1 MIYDCT
7 YQNAGEIL
15 TRYKR
20 LDKLILQTKTELE
33 NCDNEN
39 NNYFIGKYDAL
50 TDNRASEHKSIV
62 DNLVEAKKKIEQ
74 LDSEYYD
81 DEIKFYK
88 GYIDGLETLL
98 EIDRSFFEKRND
110 VVMFLFSLDEDIRI
124 KYELA
129 FKKSKRFSDLN
140 GNKDNKYYVSGDAED
155 IKAKAMQLDNDTEF
169 VIVVAYDKNSLPNT
183 EIMQFL
189 SFAEDYNV
197 FLHKVGKEENVEHII
212 KKTLR
217 ATVV

>member
-1 MIYDCT
+1 
-7 YQNAGEIL
+7 
-15 TRYKR
+15 
-20 LDKLILQTKTELE
+20 
-33 NCDNEN
+33 
-39 NNYFIGKYDAL
+39 
-50 TDNRASEHKSIV
+50 
-62 DNLVEAKKKIEQ
+62 
-74 LDSEYYD
+74 
-81 DEIKFYK
+81 
-88 GYIDGLETLL
+88 
-98 EIDRSFFEKRND
+98 
-110 VVMFLFSLDEDIRI
+110 MFLFSLDEDIRI

-129 FKKSKRFSDLN
+129 FKKSKHFSDLN

>member
-39 NNYFIGKYDAL
+39 NNYFIGNYDAL
-50 TDNRASEHKSIV
+50 TDNRASEHKSVV